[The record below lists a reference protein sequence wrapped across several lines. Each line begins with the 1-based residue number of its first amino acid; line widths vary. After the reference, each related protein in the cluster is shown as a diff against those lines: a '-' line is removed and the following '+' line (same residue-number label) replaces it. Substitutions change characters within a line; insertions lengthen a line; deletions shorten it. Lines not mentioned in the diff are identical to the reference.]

1 MTNPINPINRG
12 ATNSVNNNSTAGSQS
27 NGNGTGVDTV
37 AKGGNNAGSE
47 DTVSLSSRSQQVIEL
62 QQHLDS
68 TSGIDRARVDTI
80 KQQIAEGNYPLDA
93 EKIAE
98 NMLKIEQSLIE

>member
-1 MTNPINPINRG
+1 MTNPINPMNR
-12 ATNSVNNNSTAGSQS
+12 ASANALNNNTAAGSKA
-27 NGNGTGVDTV
+27 NDADAL
-37 AKGGNNAGSE
+37 AKSGSKPASE
-47 DTVSLSSRSQQVIEL
+47 DTVSLSTRSQQVIEL

-68 TSGIDRARVDTI
+68 STGIDRARVDAI
-80 KQQIAEGNYPLDA
+80 KQQIADGNYPLDA

>member
-1 MTNPINPINRG
+1 MTNPINPLNR
-12 ATNSVNNNSTAGSQS
+12 AASNSVNNNSAAGGSQA
-27 NGNGTGVDTV
+27 NGAGAATTAKNGDSPR
-37 AKGGNNAGSE
+37 SE
-47 DTVSLSSRSQQVIEL
+47 DTVSLSIRSQQAIEL

-68 TSGIDRARVDTI
+68 STGIDQARVDTI
-80 KQQIAEGNYPLDA
+80 KQQIAEGKYPLDA

>member
-1 MTNPINPINRG
+1 MTNPINPINRA
-12 ATNSVNNNSTAGSQS
+12 ATNSVNNHSSTGPQASDAAADVTAKS
-27 NGNGTGVDTV
+27 GNGS
-37 AKGGNNAGSE
+37 GSE

-68 TSGIDRARVDTI
+68 STGIDQARVDAI

-98 NMLKIEQSLIE
+98 NMLKLEQSLIE

>member
-1 MTNPINPINRG
+1 MNNPINPINRA
-12 ATNSVNNNSTAGSQS
+12 ATNSVNNNSTTGSQAGAA
-27 NGNGTGVDTV
+27 NVDTT
-37 AKGGNNAGSE
+37 AKGGNNVKSE

-68 TSGIDRARVDTI
+68 STGIDRARVDAI

>member
-1 MTNPINPINRG
+1 MTNPINPINRA
-12 ATNSVNNNSTAGSQS
+12 ATNSVNNNSNTGSQAA
-27 NGNGTGVDTV
+27 GAHADTA
-37 AKGGNNAGSE
+37 AKSGNNASSE

-68 TSGIDRARVDTI
+68 STGIDRARVDAI

>member
-1 MTNPINPINRG
+1 MTNPINPLNR
-12 ATNSVNNNSTAGSQS
+12 ATTGSVNNNSNTGSAASDANTAAPAKSGSS
-27 NGNGTGVDTV
+27 PR
-37 AKGGNNAGSE
+37 SE

-62 QQHLDS
+62 QQHLDGS
-68 TSGIDRARVDTI
+68 TGIDRGRVDAI

-98 NMLKIEQSLIE
+98 NMLKLEQSLIE

>member
-1 MTNPINPINRG
+1 MTNPINPINRA
-12 ATNSVNNNSTAGSQS
+12 ATNSVNNHSSTGPQASDTADVTAKS
-27 NGNGTGVDTV
+27 GNGS
-37 AKGGNNAGSE
+37 GSE

-62 QQHLDS
+62 QQHLNSS
-68 TSGIDRARVDTI
+68 TGIDQARVDAI

-98 NMLKIEQSLIE
+98 NMLKLEQSLIE

>member
-12 ATNSVNNNSTAGSQS
+12 AANSVNNHSTASSRATDS
-27 NGNGTGVDTV
+27 NADVL
-37 AKGGNNAGSE
+37 AKNGNNAESE

-68 TSGIDRARVDTI
+68 STGIDRARVDAI

>member
-1 MTNPINPINRG
+1 MTNPINPINRA
-12 ATNSVNNNSTAGSQS
+12 ATHSVNNHSSTGSQAS
-27 NGNGTGVDTV
+27 DAGADVT
-37 AKGGNNAGSE
+37 AKSGSDSGSG

-68 TSGIDRARVDTI
+68 STGIDQARVDAI

-98 NMLKIEQSLIE
+98 NMLKLEQSLID

>member
-1 MTNPINPINRG
+1 MTNPINPINRA
-12 ATNSVNNNSTAGSQS
+12 ATNSVNNNSTAGSQAGAA
-27 NGNGTGVDTV
+27 NADAI
-37 AKGGNNAGSE
+37 AKSDNNAKSE

-62 QQHLDS
+62 QQHLNSS
-68 TSGIDRARVDTI
+68 TGIDRARVDAI

>member
-1 MTNPINPINRG
+1 MTNPINPMNR
-12 ATNSVNNNSTAGSQS
+12 AAANSVNNNTPAGSQAS
-27 NGNGTGVDTV
+27 DASTDAL
-37 AKGGNNAGSE
+37 AKNTNSSGSE

-68 TSGIDRARVDTI
+68 STGIDRARVDAI